1 MNQVSPGA
9 PQRRKT
15 QAWLLGGLFFAP
27 LLFAF
32 LLYYGGG
39 WRPQGTTNHGQL
51 VTPARPIPELNLS
64 IENHEQPI
72 TQLLHGK
79 WTLLYVAQGA
89 CDLNCQRSLTQIRQV
104 RLALG
109 DDMIRVQRLFVNTG
123 ACCEGE
129 YLEHEH
135 PGLVLAHADSAAAAV
150 LLKTIS
156 IDSVPAIM
164 ADRTYVVDP
173 LGNLMMSYVSNAPGK
188 GMLEDLK
195 KLLKLSS
202 IG

>member
-1 MNQVSPGA
+1 MNQTPPGA
-9 PQRRKT
+9 PRRRKT
-15 QAWLLGGLFFAP
+15 QAWVLGGLFFAP
-27 LLFAF
+27 LLLAF
-32 LLYYGGG
+32 VLYYAGG

-51 VTPARPIPELNLS
+51 VTPPRPVPAIQLS
-64 IENHEQPI
+64 IADREQST

-79 WTLLYVAQGA
+79 WTLLYVAQGT
-89 CDLNCQRSLTQIRQV
+89 CDLACQHSLTQIRQV

-109 DDMIRVQRLFVNTG
+109 DDMIRVQRVFVNTG
-123 ACCEGE
+123 SCCEGE

-135 PGLVLAHADSAAAAV
+135 PGLLLAHADSAAASV
-150 LLKTIS
+150 LLDTIK
-156 IDSVPAIM
+156 IDSNPVVT
-164 ADRTYVVDP
+164 ADRTYVIDP
-173 LGNLMMSYVSNAPGK
+173 LGNLMMSYESNAPGK

>member
-1 MNQVSPGA
+1 MNQNA
-9 PQRRKT
+9 PKRRKT
-15 QAWLLGGLFFAP
+15 QAWLLGALFFTP

-39 WRPQGTTNHGQL
+39 WRPHGTTNYGQL
-51 VTPARPIPELNLS
+51 VTPARPIPAVNLS
-64 IENHEQPI
+64 IAGGEQS
-72 TQLLHGK
+72 TTRLLHGK
-79 WTLLYVAQGA
+79 WTLLYVGQGA
-89 CDLNCQRSLTQIRQV
+89 CNVDCQRSLAQIRQV

-123 ACCEGE
+123 TCCEGE

-135 PGLVLAHADSAAAAV
+135 PGLVFAHVDSTAAAP
-150 LLKTIS
+150 LLETIR
-156 IDSVPAIM
+156 IDSNPVLT
-164 ADRTYVVDP
+164 ADRTYLIDP
-173 LGNLMMSYVSNAPGK
+173 LGNFMMSYASNAPGK